1 MNKKNDKVENKMR
14 ELNLN
19 VFKATRSSNGEIPKE
34 IDRSRISNIYTIKEF
49 VHGGFDLKI

>member
-1 MNKKNDKVENKMR
+1 MR